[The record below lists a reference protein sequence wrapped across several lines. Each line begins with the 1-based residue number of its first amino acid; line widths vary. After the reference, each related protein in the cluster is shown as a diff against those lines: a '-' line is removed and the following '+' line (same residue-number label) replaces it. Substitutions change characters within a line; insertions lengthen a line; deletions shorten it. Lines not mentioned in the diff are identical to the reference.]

1 MNLSPQAFRKQPW
14 VYARSTSPTTSPR
27 PCREQVGTA
36 AIERGELLS
45 VGTWGPPAAPRWSLT
60 TNADASACGVGRVN
74 KTCTP
79 KALPTGR
86 AFSRPYQSAYFPVLV
101 SRPQVEE
108 TDLQFEWR
116 RPPYPNPN
124 HLPPAPLRAPKW
136 PREELRPI
144 EMMVAMMEA
153 DAVAMSQA
161 AARAAEVEQL
171 ARRAAEAIAKEKLKD
186 DEAAA
191 QVKSSQVNARQVE
204 SSRVEPD
211 PVESS
216 LEELANEAEK
226 VESAEQ
232 IDAAEEVELPV
243 GPGVHAML
251 GWISDEGRGRGV
263 RGTLSDG
270 PPPLACLGS
279 PGQVRSGSPG
289 QGRSTQGKA
298 TQGKATQG
306 KAGRQGKAGHSANE
320 AISGW
325 STHDD
330 GET

>member
-1 MNLSPQAFRKQPW
+1 
-14 VYARSTSPTTSPR
+14 
-27 PCREQVGTA
+27 
-36 AIERGELLS
+36 
-45 VGTWGPPAAPRWSLT
+45 
-60 TNADASACGVGRVN
+60 
-74 KTCTP
+74 
-79 KALPTGR
+79 
-86 AFSRPYQSAYFPVLV
+86 
-101 SRPQVEE
+101 
-108 TDLQFEWR
+108 
-116 RPPYPNPN
+116 
-124 HLPPAPLRAPKW
+124 
-136 PREELRPI
+136 
-144 EMMVAMMEA
+144 MMVAMMEA

-298 TQGKATQG
+298 TQGKA
-306 KAGRQGKAGHSANE
+306 GRQGKAGHSANE

-330 GET
+330 GETETV